1 VTCLVSQREQR
12 TITLRGSCR
21 SHASRVKIAAM
32 TLPKFNLRDLFWIV
46 VVVAMGGGWW
56 REHSGR
62 MAEREAARRPLRNG
76 GDYSRPDRT
85 LDAYN
90 ERAEQERMKQ

>member
-1 VTCLVSQREQR
+1 M
-12 TITLRGSCR
+12 
-21 SHASRVKIAAM
+21 A
-32 TLPKFNLRDLFWIV
+32 LPKPTLRDLFWLV
-46 VVVAMGGGWW
+46 VVVATGVGWW
-56 REHSGR
+56 QEHSAR